1 MTANKKLEVRVV
13 RRFYN
18 ASDANAFLHQM
29 ELNDR
34 ESRKYVVLDS
44 SADVARDIIINHVR
58 DLYTGRRNF
67 HFLLTSLVMDEYFN
81 NQILE
86 LGVVNITGF
95 RIIQVNRDE
104 FKLFHKPWEKLDHN
118 KWPGAGTPHVSA
130 DVALMHDAAKVILDT
145 YSRLLKNKS
154 DIFRNNFRR
163 GEVYNRGMKGI
174 DCQSWPA
181 VTWEHGKAIAEF
193 LRQTQIIGLTG
204 NISFDEQGNR
214 VNFTIDV
221 VEMTMNSEM
230 VKIAEWSDS
239 SGLHPHPPKYKRV
252 KQDSELENK
261 TYIVTSILEEPYLMF
276 KKPEPGQVLVGND
289 QFEGYCKDLA
299 DLIADQVKVNYILK
313 LVNDSKYGGRDVNSP
328 AGWNGMVGELIRQEA
343 DIAIAPLTITSA
355 RERVIDFTKPFM
367 SLGISIMIKKP
378 MKMKPGVFSF
388 MNPLSREI
396 WMCIIFA
403 YVGVSVVLF
412 LVSRFSPHEWRYEE
426 TFVGP
431 SVSNDFSLYNSLWFS
446 LGAFMQQGCDICPR
460 RTKTAKLIA
469 EWSDSSGLHPHP
481 PKYKR
486 VKQDSE
492 LENKTYIVTSIL
504 EEPYLMFKKPE
515 PGQVLV
521 GNDQFEGYCKDLA
534 DLIADQVKVN
544 YILKLVNDSK
554 YGGRDVNS
562 PAGWNGMVGELIR
575 QEADIAI
582 APLTITSA
590 RERVIDF
597 TKPFMSLGISIM
609 IKKPMKMK
617 PGVFSFMNPLSR
629 EIWMCIIFAYV
640 GVSVVLFLVSRFSPH
655 EWRYEETFV
664 GPSVSNDFSLYNS
677 LWFSLGA
684 FMQQGCDIC
693 PRSVAGRIVGS
704 VWWFFTLIIISSYT
718 ANLAAFLTVER
729 MVTPINSADDLAKQT
744 EVEYGTL
751 SFSSTQEFFRRSKI
765 AVYARMWEFMNTRK
779 HVFTST
785 YEEGIRRV
793 RESKGKYA
801 FLMESTKNDYINERH
816 PCDTMK
822 VGRNLDAKGYGVA
835 TPLGSN
841 LRDRLNLA
849 VLSMKENGDLARL
862 ENKWWYDRSECRSGD
877 SKESTQNE
885 LTLSNVAG
893 CFYILIGGLV
903 LAMVVALLEFCY
915 KSRMEAAR
923 SKMTMYEA
931 MKAKV
936 RMSITGT
943 QHGDRGRVQQM
954 YSPTANMVG
963 VDHSSLEHHAFAG
976 DNTHTQV

>member
-1 MTANKKLEVRVV
+1 MRWAEMRTWLAVLWWCANLGRAGPDKLPLGSLADTHRYRSSSRYGSGGRANNNLNIGAIFTPPARELQTAYEYTIYQHNKGDFRFKVNSSIGILTNDDPFNLTREVCQHMSRGIITLVAPNVGNSYETLVSLSNTFHMPFVSTSFPEVAALRPSHFGISLKPKYIPAILDVIRYYNWSSIIYLYHTDDGLLKLQQIFQMTSDNSLEVRVV
-13 RRFYN
+13 KRFTN
-18 ASDANAFLHQM
+18 ASEANDFLRHM
-29 ELNDR
+29 EQQDR
-34 ESRKYVVLDS
+34 ERRKYVVLDS
-44 SADVARDIIINHVR
+44 SAEMAKEIIVNHVR
-58 DLYTGRRNF
+58 DLYMGRRNF

-81 NQILE
+81 SQILE
-86 LGVVNITGF
+86 LGVLNITGF
-95 RIIQVNRDE
+95 RMLQPNREE
-104 FKLFHKPWEKLDHN
+104 FKQFHKQWEKLDPV
-118 KWPGAGTPHVSA
+118 KWPGAGTPYISA
-130 DVALMHDAAKVILDT
+130 EVALMHDAARVILDA
-145 YSRLLKNKS
+145 YNRLLKNKS

-163 GEVYNRGMKGI
+163 GEVYNRGTKGI

-181 VTWEHGKAIAEF
+181 VTWEHGKTIADY
-193 LRQTQIIGLTG
+193 LKQTHTRGLTG
-204 NISFDEQGNR
+204 NISFDQHGYR
-214 VNFTIDV
+214 GNFTMDV

-239 SGLHPHPPKYKRV
+239 HGLRFHPPKYRRV
-252 KQDSELENK
+252 KQDNEFENK

-276 KKPEPGQVLVGND
+276 KRPEPGQILVGND

-299 DLIADQVKVNYILK
+299 DLVAENLKIAYVLK
-313 LVNDSKYGGRDVNSP
+313 LVNDSKYGGRDVHSP

-343 DIAIAPLTITSA
+343 N
-355 RERVIDFTKPFM
+355 M
-367 SLGISIMIKKP
+367 
-378 MKMKPGVFSF
+378 
-388 MNPLSREI
+388 
-396 WMCIIFA
+396 
-403 YVGVSVVLF
+403 
-412 LVSRFSPHEWRYEE
+412 
-426 TFVGP
+426 
-431 SVSNDFSLYNSLWFS
+431 
-446 LGAFMQQGCDICPR
+446 
-460 RTKTAKLIA
+460 
-469 EWSDSSGLHPHP
+469 
-481 PKYKR
+481 
-486 VKQDSE
+486 
-492 LENKTYIVTSIL
+492 
-504 EEPYLMFKKPE
+504 
-515 PGQVLV
+515 
-521 GNDQFEGYCKDLA
+521 
-534 DLIADQVKVN
+534 
-544 YILKLVNDSK
+544 
-554 YGGRDVNS
+554 
-562 PAGWNGMVGELIR
+562 
-575 QEADIAI
+575 AI

-765 AVYARMWEFMNTRK
+765 AVYARMWEFMNSRK

-862 ENKWWYDRSECRSGD
+862 ENKWWYDRSECRNGD

-943 QHGDRGRVQQM
+943 QNGDRGRVRQGSV
-954 YSPTANMVG
+954 YNFPR
-963 VDHSSLEHHAFAG
+963 HPP
-976 DNTHTQV
+976 

>member
-1 MTANKKLEVRVV
+1 MGSWILIAATFLWGSSGLGRAGPDKLPLGAIFTPYSREQQTAYEYVMYEHNKGDSRFKVNSSTGVVLNDDPFNMTREVCHQMSRGIITVVAPNVGSSYETLVSLSNTFHMPFVSTSFPEMATYRPPSFGVSLKPNYIPAILDVISHYNWSFIIYLYDSDDGLLKLQQIFHMTANKKLVVRVV
-13 RRFYN
+13 RRFFN
-18 ASDANAFLHQM
+18 VSDANSFLHQM

-44 SADVARDIIINHVR
+44 TADVARDIIINHVR

-86 LGVVNITGF
+86 LGVVNVTGF
-95 RIIQVNRDE
+95 RIIQVNKDE
-104 FKLFHKPWEKLDHN
+104 FKQFHKPWEKLDHS

-130 DVALMHDAAKVILDT
+130 DVALMHDATKVILDT

-193 LRQTQIIGLTG
+193 LRQTHIIGLTG
-204 NISFDEQGNR
+204 NISFDAQGNR

-230 VKIAEWSDS
+230 VK
-239 SGLHPHPPKYKRV
+239 
-252 KQDSELENK
+252 
-261 TYIVTSILEEPYLMF
+261 
-276 KKPEPGQVLVGND
+276 
-289 QFEGYCKDLA
+289 
-299 DLIADQVKVNYILK
+299 
-313 LVNDSKYGGRDVNSP
+313 
-328 AGWNGMVGELIRQEA
+328 
-343 DIAIAPLTITSA
+343 
-355 RERVIDFTKPFM
+355 
-367 SLGISIMIKKP
+367 
-378 MKMKPGVFSF
+378 
-388 MNPLSREI
+388 
-396 WMCIIFA
+396 
-403 YVGVSVVLF
+403 
-412 LVSRFSPHEWRYEE
+412 
-426 TFVGP
+426 
-431 SVSNDFSLYNSLWFS
+431 
-446 LGAFMQQGCDICPR
+446 
-460 RTKTAKLIA
+460 IA

-751 SFSSTQEFFRRSKI
+751 SFSSTQEFFRNGQYMDDREVWENYEDDEILCTWTGSDTFPCPSIFRSKI

-963 VDHSSLEHHAFAG
+963 ADHGSLEHYAVAG